1 MFMKYKLAV
10 VAAIAAFVIFAPSA
24 FAQKERSKADLFKE
38 IVKLSQSKKDAD
50 KDKAY
55 ELSKEYVTRFG
66 SEEGDELKKVREF
79 AGKYRTFLFFDAI
92 KKTQRD
98 QAFAIGREMLKDDP
112 DNLTVMMNLAFEGY
126 AYTDKWSDAAF
137 ANEVAGYSQRSIE
150 MIEAG
155 NVKGNNFEPFTDKNS
170 AIGYLNFYVGHFNL
184 NKDKKVAAVSF
195 YRSTQVE
202 GPLKDAAAPYIG
214 VADYYEDMYR
224 KFSTELNVKRS
235 SMSDAEIDAATAKN
249 DKIVDA
255 MLDAYARG
263 TKRAEAEKNPQAGVW
278 KERLAQ
284 IYTYR
289 KKSAAG
295 LAEYIA
301 GIDKTSMPNPA
312 DI

>member
-1 MFMKYKLAV
+1 MLMKFKLAV
-10 VAAIAAFVIFAPSA
+10 VAVIAAFVIFAPA
-24 FAQKERSKADLFKE
+24 AMAQKEKSKADLFKE

-66 SEEGDELKKVREF
+66 AEDDADLIKVRDF
-79 AGKYRTFLFFDAI
+79 AGKYRTFSFFEAI

-112 DNLTVMMNLAFEGY
+112 DNLSVMMNLAFEGY
-126 AYTDKWSDAAF
+126 ADTAKWADAAF
-137 ANEVAGYSQRSIE
+137 ANEVVGYSRRSIE
-150 MIEAG
+150 LLEADK
-155 NVKGNNFEPFTDKNS
+155 VKENNFEPFTDKN
-170 AIGYLNFYVGHFNL
+170 AALGYLNFYIGHFNIE
-184 NKDKKVAAVSF
+184 KDKKVSAASF

-202 GPLKDAAAPYIG
+202 GPLKEASAPYIG
-214 VADYYEDMYR
+214 IADYYEDMYR

-235 SMSDAEIDAATAKN
+235 SMSDVEIDVATARN
-249 DKIVDA
+249 NKIVDA

-263 TKRAEAEKNPQAGVW
+263 IKRAEAEKHPQAAAW
-278 KERLAQ
+278 KERLGQ
-284 IYTYR
+284 IYNYR

-295 LAEYIA
+295 LAEYLA
-301 GIDKTSMPNPA
+301 GVDKTPMPNPA